1 MRHTAKI
8 ELANNDELVAVKLGI
23 MNYEDVRRIT
33 IEDALVDTGATR
45 LGLPPSLIEQLGLA
59 PFRSE
64 QVRTVNGITDLWI
77 YSPVQFKI
85 LEREGITTVMGIPEG
100 TPVLIGHILLEDLD
114 LCLDI
119 KKGLIYNPAHDG
131 EWMTELYYN
140 SNCHL

>member
-8 ELANNDELVAVKLGI
+8 ELANNDELVLANAGI
-23 MNYEDVRRIT
+23 LAPEDVKRIT
-33 IEDALVDTGATR
+33 VEDALVDTGATR
-45 LGLPPSLIEQLGLA
+45 LGLPPSLIEQLGLT

-64 QVRTVNGITDLWI
+64 RVRTVNGLTELWI
-77 YSPVQFKI
+77 YSPVQFTI
-85 LEREGITTVMGIPEG
+85 LEREGITTVMGVPEG

-131 EWMTELYYN
+131 EWMTELY
-140 SNCHL
+140 

>member
-8 ELANNDELVAVKLGI
+8 ELANNDELVLANAGVLAP
-23 MNYEDVRRIT
+23 EDVRRIT
-33 IEDALVDTGATR
+33 VEDALVDTGATR
-45 LGLPPSLIEQLGLA
+45 LGLPPPLIERLGLT

-64 QVRTVNGITDLWI
+64 KVRTVNGLTDLWI
-77 YSPVQFKI
+77 YSPVQFTI
-85 LEREGITTVMGIPEG
+85 LAREGITTVMGLPEG

-131 EWMTELYYN
+131 EWMTELY
-140 SNCHL
+140 

>member
-23 MNYEDVRRIT
+23 LAPEDVKRIT
-33 IEDALVDTGATR
+33 VEDALVDTGATR
-45 LGLPPSLIEQLGLA
+45 LGLPPSLVEQLGLT

-64 QVRTVNGITDLWI
+64 QVRTVNGLTELWI
-77 YSPVQFKI
+77 YSPVQFTI
-85 LEREGITTVMGIPEG
+85 LEREGITTVMGVPEG

-131 EWMTELYYN
+131 EWMTELY
-140 SNCHL
+140 

>member
-8 ELANNDELVAVKLGI
+8 ELANNDEVVAVKLGI
-23 MNYEDVRRIT
+23 MNPEDVRRIT

-45 LGLPPSLIEQLGLA
+45 LGLPPSLIAQLGLT

-64 QVRTVNGITDLWI
+64 PVRTVNGLTELWI
-77 YSPVQFKI
+77 YSPVQFTL
-85 LEREGITTVMGIPEG
+85 LERESITTVLGVPEG

-114 LCLDI
+114 LCLDM

-131 EWMTELYYN
+131 EWMSELY
-140 SNCHL
+140 

>member
-23 MNYEDVRRIT
+23 MNPEDVKRIT
-33 IEDALVDTGATR
+33 VEDALVDTGATR
-45 LGLPPSLIEQLGLA
+45 LGLPPSLIEQLGLT

-64 QVRTVNGITDLWI
+64 PVRTVNGITELWI
-77 YSPVQFKI
+77 YSPVQFTL
-85 LEREGITTVMGIPEG
+85 LERESITTVMGVPEG

-114 LCLDI
+114 LCLDM

-131 EWMTELYYN
+131 EWMSELY
-140 SNCHL
+140 

>member
-23 MNYEDVRRIT
+23 MNPEDVKRI
-33 IEDALVDTGATR
+33 IVEDALVDTGATR
-45 LGLPPSLIEQLGLA
+45 LGLPPSLIEQLDLT

-64 QVRTVNGITDLWI
+64 PVRTVNGITELWI
-77 YSPVQFKI
+77 YSPVQFTL
-85 LEREGITTVMGIPEG
+85 LERESITTVMGVPEG

-131 EWMTELYYN
+131 EWMSELY
-140 SNCHL
+140 

>member
-23 MNYEDVRRIT
+23 LAPEDVKRVT

-45 LGLPPSLIEQLGLA
+45 LGLPPSLVEQLGLT

-64 QVRTVNGITDLWI
+64 QVRTVNGLTELWI

-85 LEREGITTVMGIPEG
+85 LEREGITTVMGVPEG

-131 EWMTELYYN
+131 EWMTELY
-140 SNCHL
+140 